1 MSGRLTKHQYEMQK
15 ETLEQEIRA
24 IDIDI
29 LKNKKTIKLNEFE
42 ASKWDVKKSEETI
55 RKAKLG
61 YEIAKTSNDIQE
73 QKLLQ
78 LKDQLGFEKF
88 ATGVMRKQLAVDA
101 ETMLLQLAES
111 QQTLADAKELFQLK
125 FGNSPALNVPRLG
138 G

>member
-1 MSGRLTKHQYEMQK
+1 MPARLTKHQYEMQK
-15 ETLEQEIRA
+15 ETLEQEIRG

-29 LKNKKTIKLNEFE
+29 LKNKKTIKLNEFK
-42 ASKWDVKKSEETI
+42 ASEWDVKKSEETI

-61 YEIAKTSNDIQE
+61 YELAKVGNDITE

-78 LKDQLGFEKF
+78 QKDVLAFEKF
-88 ATGVMRKQLAVDA
+88 ATGVNRKQLAVNA
-101 ETMLLQLAES
+101 EAMLLQLAES

-125 FGNSPALNVPRLG
+125 FGNAPTMNVPRLG

>member
-1 MSGRLTKHQYEMQK
+1 MPGRLTKHQYEMAK
-15 ETLEQEIRA
+15 EGLEQEIRA

-55 RKAKLG
+55 RKSKLG
-61 YEIAKTSNDIQE
+61 YELAKTQNDIQE
-73 QKLLQ
+73 EKLTQ
-78 LKDQLGFEKF
+78 AKDQLSFERF
-88 ATGVMRKQLAVDA
+88 ATGVNKKMLAVDA

-111 QQTLADAKELFQLK
+111 QENLKEAKEYFQLK
-125 FGNSPALNVPRLG
+125 FGHAPAMNVPRLG